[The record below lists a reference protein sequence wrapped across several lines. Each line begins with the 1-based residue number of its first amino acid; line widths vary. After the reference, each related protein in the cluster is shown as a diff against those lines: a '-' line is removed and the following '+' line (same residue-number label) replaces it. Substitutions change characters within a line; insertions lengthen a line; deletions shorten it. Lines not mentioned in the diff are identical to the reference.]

1 MADDNFITEAIE
13 QAIMHNAER
22 ELEKQIKIAQEALG
36 DALRKTVAAVVLDV
50 SRIYEV
56 RRMENRIVIEV
67 KT

>member
-13 QAIMHNAER
+13 QAIRHNAER